1 VRTLSQELKVN
12 PNTAHKIVA
21 ALTAQQVLTVRPG
34 IGTVVAA
41 PPVASDATRTA
52 LVETEAERLVV
63 EARHAG
69 VTLRDLLD
77 AIRRHWA
84 RTIRR
89 AG

>member
-1 VRTLSQELKVN
+1 MR
-12 PNTAHKIVA
+12 
-21 ALTAQQVLTVRPG
+21 QVLELLRVQAPWLEVDG
-34 IGTVVAA
+34 EMHGDVALDEVQDPQNLGA
-41 PPVASDATRTA
+41 IARTA

-77 AIRRHWA
+77 AIRRQWA